1 MSQSLIERIAN
12 GAFADPDSGEPLAV
26 GTRAVVNTETGELE
40 PAALY
45 ERSALAAGDTLS
57 GPAVI
62 VETDT
67 ATVVSGSFDAS
78 IHPHGHI
85 ILTRKGQSS

>member
-1 MSQSLIERIAN
+1 MAGSTSPVSVLITARVRKE
-12 GAFADPDSGEPLAV
+12 
-26 GTRAVVNTETGELE
+26 RAVINTETGEFE

-45 ERSALAAGDTLS
+45 DRSALAAGEALS

-62 VETDT
+62 VEKDT
-67 ATVVSGSFDAS
+67 ATVVSAAFDAL